1 MYYSIFEAIPEP
13 DKGKVAEAYYKSLV
27 PKVRQIPGFIQDTF
41 YGSPNTEGKAVNIAE
56 WKDADAMSQW
66 RNESSHLR
74 AQGKGFDV
82 YQSYRIRLGPD
93 VEASQGKDTR
103 HFLVLYYRESF
114 DGTPEDDITSL
125 LQAGA
130 ASVVK
135 NDLLDSSVYQGPR
148 TAWVT
153 AWQSQDAAD
162 NLEKAIPREEGDAL
176 VKMVVERDYTK
187 TDRKDAPSELPG
199 EKSRL

>member
-27 PKVRQIPGFIQDTF
+27 PKVKQIPGFIKDTF
-41 YGSPNTEGKAVNIAE
+41 YGWPNTEGKAVNIAE
-56 WKDADAMSQW
+56 WKDVDAMSQW
-66 RNESSHLR
+66 RNESNHLR

-82 YQSYRIRLGPD
+82 YQSYRLRLGPD
-93 VEASQGKDTR
+93 VEASTGHDAR

-130 ASVVK
+130 ASAVK

-148 TAWVT
+148 TAWVS
-153 AWQSQDAAD
+153 AWRSQDAAD

-176 VKMVVERDYTK
+176 VKMMVERDYTK